1 MDDDQP
7 VDVET
12 EIPAEAGTEDGESVD
27 AWRDDFRI
35 PMPPTSP
42 ARRIDSRRWLV
53 LPERYFYIPLGALDA
68 SRECDKLVA
77 SRGGSRFIAMAVELR
92 EQRAGILAIAREDF
106 DEETAQELTDVAM
119 VSHVE
124 ASLER
129 LVQGLEGSD
138 IALTELAI
146 GWLVKCNVR
155 RVPLPGA
162 VGDTGGPVASEKGPS
177 GWAEFYK
184 GRYTVL
190 YRLAAAV
197 LWGTIAP
204 FFFDVRPSA
213 KR

>member
-12 EIPAEAGTEDGESVD
+12 EIPAEPGTEDGESVD
-27 AWRDDFRI
+27 AWRDDFPI
-35 PMPPTSP
+35 PKPSTST

-53 LPERYFYIPLGALDA
+53 LPERYYYMPLGHLDA
-68 SRECDKLVA
+68 ARECDKLV
-77 SRGGSRFIAMAVELR
+77 SSKGGSHFIAMAVELR
-92 EQRAGILAIAREDF
+92 EQRAGILAVAREDY

-124 ASLER
+124 AAFEQ
-129 LVQGLEGSD
+129 LVRGLEGSGV
-138 IALTELAI
+138 ALTELAI

-162 VGDTGGPVASEKGPS
+162 VGDTGGPVARDGGPS
-177 GWAEFYK
+177 GWGEFYK

-197 LWGTIAP
+197 LWETIAP
-204 FFFDVRPSA
+204 FFFDVRPPA
-213 KR
+213 KG